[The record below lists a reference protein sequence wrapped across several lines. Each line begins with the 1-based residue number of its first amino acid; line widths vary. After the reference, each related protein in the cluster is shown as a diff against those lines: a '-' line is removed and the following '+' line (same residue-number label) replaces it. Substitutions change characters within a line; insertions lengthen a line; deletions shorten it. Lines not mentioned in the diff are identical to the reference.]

1 MRNRMTS
8 KHATG
13 AHQCGFTMMEL
24 LIAVSVM
31 LVLSGII
38 APLVTNTIDGVKT
51 RYSAFDFSGVCQK
64 TRIDAARKNTHYSIA
79 TDTLSSSNVTGYFAD
94 ENGTGTYASGEPL
107 IEMANQV
114 NLHIGSGSGAPSES
128 TFITSLGYSSGG
140 TTALPSFN
148 ARGLPCVVSGSGSSA
163 TCPEVAGQ
171 GYVYFLSRSGLFGTT
186 WAAVAI
192 TPSGHVKVYSYDGTS
207 WLEQ

>member
-1 MRNRMTS
+1 MSIRSTRKNQR
-8 KHATG
+8 
-13 AHQCGFTMMEL
+13 GFTMLEL

-38 APLVTNTIDGVKT
+38 APLVTNTVNNVKV
-51 RYSAFDFSGVCQK
+51 RYSAFDLSGLCQK
-64 TRIDAARKNTHYSIA
+64 TRIDAARKNTHYTIA
-79 TDTLSSSNVTGYFAD
+79 TDTLTSSQVTGYFAD

-128 TFITSLGYSSGG
+128 TFITSLGYSSGS
-140 TTALPSFN
+140 TTTMPSFN
-148 ARGLPCVVSGSGSSA
+148 ARGLPCVVSGSGTSA
-163 TCPEVAGQ
+163 TCPQVAGQ
-171 GYVYFLSRSGLFGTT
+171 GFVYFLSRSGLFGTT

-192 TPSGHVKVYSYDGTS
+192 TPSGHVKVYGYDGTS